1 MNFKL
6 FNYQIYVVPPVRL
19 EESWELKGHVLV
31 FRKPIEVIKLSP
43 KKPKTG
49 TTNSSLE
56 APPATFDDIP
66 F

>member
-6 FNYQIYVVPPVRL
+6 FNYHISLILPVRL
-19 EESWELKGHVLV
+19 EDSWELKGYVLV
-31 FRKPIEVIKLSP
+31 FRKPIEVTKLSP

-49 TTNSSLE
+49 TTNSNLE
-56 APPATFDDIP
+56 VPPATFDDIP